1 MCAAAL
7 RTRALVYPLWSAHA
21 ASQVSANY
29 YVTAAVLNPCFRRY
43 GRLQRRVAVN
53 VSSALSEQLRVF
65 ESLRE
70 KQSNQKRFEATEKK
84 PLSIR
89 LADGRTV
96 KGTAGVTTPVSV
108 AQSVRV
114 KGALVGKVN
123 GELWE
128 LGRPLEADCELQ
140 LLGFDTLEGRQAAWR
155 TGACVLGGVLE
166 GVFGA
171 EVCREGASELG
182 LYCDHLLENS
192 GLSLSDVEERC
203 KAAAALKL
211 PLSRLDL
218 NAEEIQELFQ
228 NSKLRLQLLEEQM
241 NGPTVSVYRCGDSI
255 AVCNGPLLPHTGLL
269 KVFKMLQLS
278 TVTLVNHTE
287 SASLMRLLG
296 VAFPGEKDKEEWE
309 KEQEEARRRDH
320 RRIGTDQELFF
331 FNDVSPGSCFFLPKG
346 AHIYNTLTDFIKS
359 EYRRRGFT
367 EVVTPTLYSTA
378 LWERS
383 GHWEHYSENMFTVTS
398 EGSQTYALKPM
409 NCPAH
414 CLMFEQRVRSWRE
427 LPLRWADFGAL
438 HRNELSGALGG
449 LTRVRRFC
457 QDDAHIFC
465 TPEQLEEEIVAC
477 LDFVRSVYQVF
488 GFSFHC
494 LLSTRPTPCLGE
506 PEQWDNA
513 EQRLERSLQQF
524 GERWELNPG
533 DGAFYGPK
541 VDIQIKDAIGRQH
554 QCATIQLDF
563 QLPIRFDLQYVGQ
576 DGQLHRPVMIH
587 RAVLGS
593 LERMIAI
600 LAENFGGKWPL
611 WLSPAQVMVIPVGG
625 NSESYAKQVVRQFR
639 EAGFMVDLNEDQGAT
654 LNKKIRSAQLAQYNY
669 IFVVGDKESESGTV
683 NVRSRGGKQLGRR
696 PTEEVLTSLTQLRD
710 TRSNQDEF

>member
-1 MCAAAL
+1 L
-7 RTRALVYPLWSAHA
+7 YFDSHKIISLSE
-21 ASQVSANY
+21 
-29 YVTAAVLNPCFRRY
+29 
-43 GRLQRRVAVN
+43 RLQ
-53 VSSALSEQLRVF
+53 VF
-65 ESLRE
+65 ETLRE
-70 KQSNQKRFEATEKK
+70 KQASKKRVEVSET
-84 PLSIR
+84 PLSIQ
-89 LADGRTV
+89 LSDGRTV
-96 KGTAGVTTPVSV
+96 KGTHTSMICLTV
-108 AQSVRV
+108 V
-114 KGALVGKVN
+114 KGALLSKVN

-140 LLGFDTLEGRQAAWR
+140 LLGFDTPEGKQAAWR
-155 TGACVLGGVLE
+155 TGAYVLGGVLE

-171 EVCREGASELG
+171 EVCREGSSELG
-182 LYCDHLLENS
+182 LYCDHLLTLTPFFAS
-192 GLSLSDVEERC
+192 TLFSHYVPYFSLTS
-203 KAAAALKL
+203 
-211 PLSRLDL
+211 
-218 NAEEIQELFQ
+218 
-228 NSKLRLQLLEEQM
+228 
-241 NGPTVSVYRCGDSI
+241 
-255 AVCNGPLLPHTGLL
+255 
-269 KVFKMLQLS
+269 QLS
-278 TVTLVNHTE
+278 PVTLANQTE
-287 SASLMRLLG
+287 SSGLMRLLG
-296 VAFPGEKDKEEWE
+296 VAFPGQKDKDEWE
-309 KEQEEARRRDH
+309 RQQEEARRRDH
-320 RRIGTDQELFF
+320 RRIGTDQELYF
-331 FNDVSPGSCFFLPKG
+331 FNDISPGSCFFLPKG

-398 EGSQTYALKPM
+398 EGSQIYALKPM

-477 LDFVRSVYQVF
+477 LDFVRGVYRVF

-494 LLSTRPTPCLGE
+494 LLSTRPTSCLGE
-506 PEQWDNA
+506 PEQWDHA
-513 EQRLERSLQQF
+513 EQQLERSLQQF
-524 GERWELNPG
+524 GEQWELNPG

-541 VDIQIKDAIGRQH
+541 IDIQIKDAIGRQH

-563 QLPIRFDLQYVGQ
+563 QLPIRFDLQYVGR

-600 LAENFGGKWPL
+600 LAEHFGGKWPL

-625 NSESYAKQVVRQFR
+625 SSESYAKQVVQQFR
-639 EAGFMVDLNEDQGAT
+639 EAGFMVDLSDDQGAT

-669 IFVVGDKESESGTV
+669 IFVVGDKESESRTV

-696 PTEEVLTSLTQLRD
+696 LTEEVLTSLTQLRD
-710 TRSNQDEF
+710 RRSNLDEF

>member
-1 MCAAAL
+1 MVVTLLL
-7 RTRALVYPLWSAHA
+7 RLTICRSSLHTTLRSYRRYSKV
-21 ASQVSANY
+21 QVSP
-29 YVTAAVLNPCFRRY
+29 V
-43 GRLQRRVAVN
+43 
-53 VSSALSEQLRVF
+53 LSERLRAF
-65 ESLRE
+65 ESLKE
-70 KQSNQKRFEATEKK
+70 KQGDGKRAAATER
-84 PLSIR
+84 PLRIQ

-96 KGTAGVTTPVSV
+96 EGRAGVTTPLLV
-108 AQSVRV
+108 AQSARV
-114 KGALVGKVN
+114 KGALVSKVN

-128 LGRPLEADCELQ
+128 LVRPLEADCELQ
-140 LLGFDTLEGRQAAWR
+140 LLGFDTVEGKQAAWR

-171 EVCREGASELG
+171 ELCREGVSESG
-182 LYCDHLLENS
+182 LYCDHLLEK
-192 GLSLSDVEERC
+192 GDLSLSDVEESC
-203 KAAAALKL
+203 KETAALKL
-211 PLSRLDL
+211 PISRLELDTDG
-218 NAEEIQELFQ
+218 IRELFQ
-228 NSKLRLQLLEEQM
+228 NSKLRLQLVEEQM
-241 NGPTVSVYRCGDSI
+241 NGPTVTVYRCGDSVG
-255 AVCNGPLLPHTGLL
+255 VCSGPLLPHTGLL
-269 KVFKMLQLS
+269 KVFKMLQVS
-278 TVTLVNHTE
+278 PVTLAGRPE
-287 SASLMRLLG
+287 ASGVARLLG
-296 VAFPGEKDKEEWE
+296 VAFPGERDREQWQR
-309 KEQEEARRRDH
+309 EQEEARKRDH
-320 RRIGTDQELFF
+320 RRIGKDQELFF

-359 EYRRRGFT
+359 EYQRRGFN

-398 EGSQTYALKPM
+398 EGTQTYALKPM

-465 TPEQLEEEIVAC
+465 TPEQLEQEIVAC
-477 LDFVRSVYQVF
+477 LDFVRSVYRVF

-506 PEQWDNA
+506 PELWDTA
-513 EQRLERSLQQF
+513 EQQLERSLQQF

-541 VDIQIKDAIGRQH
+541 IDILIKDAIGRQH

-563 QLPIRFDLQYVGQ
+563 QLPIRFDLQYVGP
-576 DGQLHRPVMIH
+576 DGQAHRPVMVH

-593 LERMIAI
+593 LERMIGI

-611 WLSPAQVMVIPVGG
+611 WLSPAQVMVVPVGG
-625 NSESYAKQVVRQFR
+625 DSEPYAQQMVQQLRD
-639 EAGFMVDLNEDQGAT
+639 AGFMADLNEDQGAT

-669 IFVVGDKESESGTV
+669 IFVVGEKECVSGTV
-683 NVRSRGGKQLGRR
+683 SVRTRAGKQLGRR
-696 PTEEVLTSLTQLRD
+696 STEEVLTSLTQLRD
-710 TRSNQDEF
+710 TRSNREEF

>member
-1 MCAAAL
+1 MW
-7 RTRALVYPLWSAHA
+7 RHFIYT
-21 ASQVSANY
+21 
-29 YVTAAVLNPCFRRY
+29 F
-43 GRLQRRVAVN
+43 
-53 VSSALSEQLRVF
+53 F
-65 ESLRE
+65 ETLRE
-70 KQSNQKRFEATEKK
+70 KQASKKRVEVSET
-84 PLSIR
+84 PLSIQ
-89 LADGRTV
+89 LSDGRTV
-96 KGTAGVTTPVSV
+96 KGTAGVTTPHFI
-108 AQSVRV
+108 AQS
-114 KGALVGKVN
+114 GALLSKVN

-140 LLGFDTLEGRQAAWR
+140 LLGFDTPEGKQAAWR
-155 TGACVLGGVLE
+155 TGAYVLGGVLE

-171 EVCREGASELG
+171 EVCREGSSELG
-182 LYCDHLLENS
+182 LYCDHLLTLTPFFAS
-192 GLSLSDVEERC
+192 TLFSHYVPYFSLTS
-203 KAAAALKL
+203 
-211 PLSRLDL
+211 
-218 NAEEIQELFQ
+218 
-228 NSKLRLQLLEEQM
+228 
-241 NGPTVSVYRCGDSI
+241 
-255 AVCNGPLLPHTGLL
+255 
-269 KVFKMLQLS
+269 QLS
-278 TVTLVNHTE
+278 PVTLANQTE
-287 SASLMRLLG
+287 SSGLMRLLG
-296 VAFPGEKDKEEWE
+296 VAFPGQKDKDEWE
-309 KEQEEARRRDH
+309 RQQEEARRRDH
-320 RRIGTDQELFF
+320 RRIGTDQELYF
-331 FNDVSPGSCFFLPKG
+331 FNDISPGSCFFLPKG

-398 EGSQTYALKPM
+398 EGSQIYALKPM

-477 LDFVRSVYQVF
+477 LDFVRGVYRVF

-494 LLSTRPTPCLGE
+494 LLSTRPTSCLGE
-506 PEQWDNA
+506 PEQWDHA
-513 EQRLERSLQQF
+513 EQQLERSLQQF
-524 GERWELNPG
+524 GEQWELNPG

-541 VDIQIKDAIGRQH
+541 IDIQIKDAIGRQH

-563 QLPIRFDLQYVGQ
+563 QLPIRFDLQYVGR

-600 LAENFGGKWPL
+600 LAEHFGGKWPL

-625 NSESYAKQVVRQFR
+625 SSESYAKQVVQQFR
-639 EAGFMVDLNEDQGAT
+639 EAGFMVDLSDDQGAT

-669 IFVVGDKESESGTV
+669 IFVVGDKESESRTV

-696 PTEEVLTSLTQLRD
+696 LTEEVLTSLTQLRD
-710 TRSNQDEF
+710 RRSNLDEF

>member
-1 MCAAAL
+1 MAVTHLFRLVICRSAA
-7 RTRALVYPLWSAHA
+7 RATFH
-21 ASQVSANY
+21 
-29 YVTAAVLNPCFRRY
+29 THRRY
-43 GRLQRRVAVN
+43 SEVCP
-53 VSSALSEQLRVF
+53 ALSERLRVF
-65 ESLRE
+65 ESLKE
-70 KQSNQKRFEATEKK
+70 KRSNNKRIEATDT
-84 PLSIR
+84 PVSIR

-96 KGTAGVTTPVSV
+96 KGTAGVTTPLFV
-108 AQSVRV
+108 AQSVRL
-114 KGALVGKVN
+114 KGALVSTVN

-140 LLGFDTLEGRQAAWR
+140 LLGFDTVEGRQAAWR
-155 TGACVLGGVLE
+155 TGACVLGKVLE
-166 GVFGA
+166 TVFSA

-182 LYCDHLLENS
+182 LYCDHLLDNS
-192 GLSLSDVEERC
+192 ALSLSDVEEQC
-203 KAAAALKL
+203 KQTAALKL
-211 PLSRLDL
+211 PLSRLEL
-218 NAEEIQELFQ
+218 NTEEVRELFQ
-228 NSKLRLQLLEEQM
+228 DSKLRLQLVEEQM
-241 NGPTVSVYRCGDSI
+241 NGPTVTVYRCGDSLG
-255 AVCNGPLLPHTGLL
+255 VCSGPLLPHTGFL
-269 KVFKMLQLS
+269 KVFRMLQ
-278 TVTLVNHTE
+278 TE
-287 SASLMRLLG
+287 SSGLMRLLG
-296 VAFPGEKDKEEWE
+296 AAFPGEKEKQEWE
-309 KEQEEARRRDH
+309 REQEEARRRDH

-367 EVVTPTLYSTA
+367 EVVTPTLYSIA

-383 GHWEHYSENMFTVTS
+383 GHWEHYSDNMFTVTS

-477 LDFVRSVYQVF
+477 LDFVRTVYQVF

-513 EQRLERSLQQF
+513 EQQLERSLQQF

-541 VDIQIKDAIGRQH
+541 IDIQIKDAIGRQH

-563 QLPIRFDLQYVGQ
+563 QLPIRFDLQYVGR

-593 LERMIAI
+593 LERMFAI
-600 LAENFGGKWPL
+600 LTENFGGKWPL
-611 WLSPAQVMVIPVGG
+611 WLSPVQVMVIPVGG
-625 NSESYAKQVVRQFR
+625 NSESYGKQVVRQFR
-639 EAGFMVDLNEDQGAT
+639 EAGFMADLNDDQGAT

-710 TRSNQDEF
+710 TRSNLDEF

>member
-1 MCAAAL
+1 ANVCIWYSL
-7 RTRALVYPLWSAHA
+7 YSVIHSKRVE
-21 ASQVSANY
+21 VSE
-29 YVTAAVLNPCFRRY
+29 T
-43 GRLQRRVAVN
+43 
-53 VSSALSEQLRVF
+53 
-65 ESLRE
+65 
-70 KQSNQKRFEATEKK
+70 
-84 PLSIR
+84 PLSIQ
-89 LADGRTV
+89 LSDGRTV
-96 KGTAGVTTPVSV
+96 KGTAGVTTPHFI
-108 AQSVRV
+108 AQS
-114 KGALVGKVN
+114 GALLSKVN

-140 LLGFDTLEGRQAAWR
+140 LLGFDTPEGKQAAWR
-155 TGACVLGGVLE
+155 TGAYVLGGVLE

-171 EVCREGASELG
+171 EVCREGSSELG
-182 LYCDHLLENS
+182 LYCDHLLTLTPFFAS
-192 GLSLSDVEERC
+192 TLFSHYVPYFSLTS
-203 KAAAALKL
+203 
-211 PLSRLDL
+211 
-218 NAEEIQELFQ
+218 
-228 NSKLRLQLLEEQM
+228 
-241 NGPTVSVYRCGDSI
+241 
-255 AVCNGPLLPHTGLL
+255 
-269 KVFKMLQLS
+269 QLS
-278 TVTLVNHTE
+278 PVTLANQTE
-287 SASLMRLLG
+287 SSGLMRLLG
-296 VAFPGEKDKEEWE
+296 VAFPGQKDKDEWE
-309 KEQEEARRRDH
+309 RQQEEARRRDH
-320 RRIGTDQELFF
+320 RRIGTDQELYF
-331 FNDVSPGSCFFLPKG
+331 FNDISPGSCFFLPKG

-398 EGSQTYALKPM
+398 EGSQIYALKPM

-477 LDFVRSVYQVF
+477 LDFVRGVYRVF

-494 LLSTRPTPCLGE
+494 LLSTRPTSCLGE
-506 PEQWDNA
+506 PEQWDHA
-513 EQRLERSLQQF
+513 EQQLERSLQQF
-524 GERWELNPG
+524 GEQWELNPG

-541 VDIQIKDAIGRQH
+541 IDIQIKDAIGRQH

-563 QLPIRFDLQYVGQ
+563 QLPIRFDLQYVGR

-600 LAENFGGKWPL
+600 LAEHFGGKWPL

-625 NSESYAKQVVRQFR
+625 SSESYAKQVVQQFR
-639 EAGFMVDLNEDQGAT
+639 EAGFMVDLSDDQGAT

-669 IFVVGDKESESGTV
+669 IFVVGDKESESRTV

-696 PTEEVLTSLTQLRD
+696 LTEEVLTSLTQLRD
-710 TRSNQDEF
+710 RRSNLDEF

>member
-1 MCAAAL
+1 MAVTQLFRLVVSRSTVHVAL
-7 RTRALVYPLWSAHA
+7 RSYSKL
-21 ASQVSANY
+21 QVS
-29 YVTAAVLNPCFRRY
+29 P
-43 GRLQRRVAVN
+43 
-53 VSSALSEQLRVF
+53 ALSGRLRVF
-65 ESLRE
+65 ESLKE
-70 KQSNQKRFEATEKK
+70 KQGSIKRAEVTEK
-84 PLSIR
+84 PLSVH

-96 KGTAGVTTPVSV
+96 KGTAGVTTPLLV
-108 AQSVRV
+108 AQSVRL
-114 KGALVGKVN
+114 KGALVSKVN

-140 LLGFDTLEGRQAAWR
+140 LLGFDTVEGKQAAWR
-155 TGACVLGGVLE
+155 TGACVLVSVLE
-166 GVFGA
+166 GMFGA
-171 EVCREGASELG
+171 GVCREGSSDFG
-182 LYCDHLLENS
+182 LFCDHVSDNS
-192 GLSLSDVEERC
+192 SYSLNDVEARC
-203 KAAAALKL
+203 KEVAGLKL
-211 PLSRLDL
+211 PLIRLEV
-218 NAEEIQELFQ
+218 NGEEVQELFQ
-228 NSKLRLQLLEEQM
+228 GSTLRLQLVEEQM
-241 NGPTVSVYRCGDSI
+241 SGSTITVYRCGDSI

-278 TVTLVNHTE
+278 TVTLANHSE
-287 SASLMRLLG
+287 CSALTRLSG
-296 VAFPGEKDKEEWE
+296 VAFPGEKDREEWE
-309 KEQEEARRRDH
+309 REQEEAKRRDH

-331 FNDVSPGSCFFLPKG
+331 FNEVSPGSCFFLPKG

-398 EGSQTYALKPM
+398 EGAQTYALKPM

-477 LDFVRSVYQVF
+477 LDFVRRVYHVF

-494 LLSTRPTPCLGE
+494 LLSTRPTPCMGE

-513 EQRLERSLQQF
+513 EQQLERSLQQF

-541 VDIQIKDAIGRQH
+541 IDILIKDAIGRQH

-625 NSESYAKQVVRQFR
+625 DNEAYGRQVVQRFL
-639 EAGFMVDLNEDQGAT
+639 EAGFMIDLHEDQGAT

-669 IFVVGDKESESGTV
+669 IFVVGDKECESGTV
-683 NVRSRGGKQLGRR
+683 SVRSRGGKQLGRR
-696 PTEEVLTSLTQLRD
+696 PAEEVLGSLTKLRD
-710 TRSNQDEF
+710 ARSNLDDL

>member
-1 MCAAAL
+1 M
-7 RTRALVYPLWSAHA
+7 
-21 ASQVSANY
+21 
-29 YVTAAVLNPCFRRY
+29 AVAQLLKLL
-43 GRLQRRVAVN
+43 LQL
-53 VSSALSEQLRVF
+53 SPALSERLRVF

-70 KQSNQKRFEATEKK
+70 QSDKNRRREVRES
-84 PLSIR
+84 PLSVR
-89 LADGRTV
+89 LTNGQTV
-96 KGTAGVTTPVSV
+96 KATAGVTTPHYV
-108 AQSVRV
+108 AQSLRV
-114 KGALVGKVN
+114 KGALVCKVN

-140 LLGFDTLEGRQAAWR
+140 LLGFDSAEGRQAAWR
-155 TGACVLGGVLE
+155 TGACVLGSVLE

-182 LYCDHLLENS
+182 LFCDHVPS
-192 GLSLSDVEERC
+192 SSSLSLSDVEAKC
-203 KAAAALKL
+203 KEAAALKL
-211 PLSRLDL
+211 PLIGL
-218 NAEEIQELFQ
+218 NMNTEELHELFQ
-228 NSKLRLQLLEEQM
+228 LSSI
-241 NGPTVSVYRCGDSI
+241 TVSNQSDSS
-255 AVCNGPLLPHTGLL
+255 GL
-269 KVFKMLQLS
+269 
-278 TVTLVNHTE
+278 T
-287 SASLMRLLG
+287 RLLG
-296 VAFPGEKDKEEWE
+296 VAFPGEKDRQEWE
-309 KEQEEARRRDH
+309 REQEEARRRDH

-346 AHIYNTLTDFIKS
+346 AHIYNTLTDFIKFMTLKIYECVSVS

-398 EGSQTYALKPM
+398 EGAQTFALKPM

-414 CLMFEQRVRSWRE
+414 CLMFEHRVRSWRE

-465 TPEQLEEEIVAC
+465 TPEQLEQEIVAC

-506 PEQWDNA
+506 PEQWNHA
-513 EQRLERSLQQF
+513 EQSSRVFVSEQQLEKSLQQF
-524 GERWELNPG
+524 AERWELNPG

-541 VDIQIKDAIGRQH
+541 IDIQIKDAIGRQH

-563 QLPIRFDLQYVGQ
+563 QLPIRFNLQYVGR
-576 DGQLHRPVMIH
+576 DGKLHRPVMIH

-600 LAENFGGKWPL
+600 LAENFGGKW
-611 WLSPAQVMVIPVGG
+611 
-625 NSESYAKQVVRQFR
+625 
-639 EAGFMVDLNEDQGAT
+639 
-654 LNKKIRSAQLAQYNY
+654 
-669 IFVVGDKESESGTV
+669 
-683 NVRSRGGKQLGRR
+683 
-696 PTEEVLTSLTQLRD
+696 
-710 TRSNQDEF
+710 

>member
-1 MCAAAL
+1 MAVTQL
-7 RTRALVYPLWSAHA
+7 FRLV
-21 ASQVSANY
+21 VGR
-29 YVTAAVLNPCFRRY
+29 TAARAHRRY
-43 GRLQRRVAVN
+43 SQACPASSERLRI
-53 VSSALSEQLRVF
+53 F
-65 ESLRE
+65 ESLRD
-70 KQSNQKRFEATEKK
+70 KRCSQSRVEATGA
-84 PLSIR
+84 PLSIQ

-96 KGTAGVTTPVSV
+96 KGTAGVTTPLFV
-108 AQSVRV
+108 AQSARV
-114 KGALVGKVN
+114 KGALVSKVN

-128 LGRPLEADCELQ
+128 LGQPLEADCELQ
-140 LLGFDTLEGRQAAWR
+140 LLGFDTDEGRQAAWR

-166 GVFGA
+166 NEFGA

-182 LYCDHLLENS
+182 LYCDHLLHD
-192 GLSLSDVEERC
+192 GAWSLSDVEERC
-203 KAAAALKL
+203 KKAAALKL
-211 PLSRLDL
+211 PLSRLEI
-218 NAEEIQELFQ
+218 NSEEVRQLFQ
-228 NSKLRLQLLEEQM
+228 NSLLRLQLVEEQM
-241 NGPTVSVYRCGDSI
+241 NGPTITVYRCGDSI
-255 AVCNGPLLPHTGLL
+255 AVCKGPLLPHTGFL
-269 KVFKMLQLS
+269 KVFKTLQ
-278 TVTLVNHTE
+278 TE
-287 SASLMRLLG
+287 SSGLMRLLG
-296 VAFPGEKDKEEWE
+296 VAFPGEKDKEQWE
-309 KEQEEARRRDH
+309 SEQEEARRRDH

-346 AHIYNTLTDFIKS
+346 AYIYNTLTDFIKS
-359 EYRRRGFT
+359 EYRRRGFN

-383 GHWEHYSENMFTVTS
+383 GHWEHYSDNMFTVTS

-414 CLMFEQRVRSWRE
+414 CLMFEQRVRSWKE

-465 TPEQLEEEIVAC
+465 TPEQLEEEIGSC

-494 LLSTRPTPCLGE
+494 LLSTRPAPCLGE

-513 EQRLERSLQQF
+513 EQQLERSLQHF

-541 VDIQIKDAIGRQH
+541 IDILIKDAIGRQH

-563 QLPIRFDLQYVGQ
+563 QLPIKFDLQYVGR
-576 DGQLHRPVMIH
+576 DGQLRRPVMIH

-625 NSESYAKQVVRQFR
+625 NSESYSKQVVQQFSD
-639 EAGFMVDLNEDQGAT
+639 AGFRADLNDDQGAT

-669 IFVVGDKESESGTV
+669 IFVVGDKESDSGAV
-683 NVRSRGGKQLGRR
+683 NVRCRGGVQLGRR
-696 PTEEVLTSLTQLRD
+696 PTEEVLTSLTRLRD
-710 TRSNQDEF
+710 TRSNLEEF

>member
-1 MCAAAL
+1 MTQLFRVVICRSAA
-7 RTRALVYPLWSAHA
+7 RATLCVH
-21 ASQVSANY
+21 
-29 YVTAAVLNPCFRRY
+29 RRY
-43 GRLQRRVAVN
+43 SKVCPA
-53 VSSALSEQLRVF
+53 SSERLRVF
-65 ESLRE
+65 ESFRE
-70 KQSNQKRFEATEKK
+70 KHSNKRRTDVPETR
-84 PLSIR
+84 LSIQ

-96 KGTAGVTTPVSV
+96 KGTAGVTTPLFV

-114 KGALVGKVN
+114 KGALVSKVN

-140 LLGFDTLEGRQAAWR
+140 LLGFDTVEGRQAAWR

-166 GVFGA
+166 KVFGA
-171 EVCREGASELG
+171 EVCREGVSELG
-182 LYCDHLLENS
+182 LYCDHLLDNS
-192 GLSLSDVEERC
+192 FLFSALTNTLPSIRRSVTHQFTLPFLADPRFPFLFCHLFVHSLLCLSLFS
-203 KAAAALKL
+203 
-211 PLSRLDL
+211 
-218 NAEEIQELFQ
+218 
-228 NSKLRLQLLEEQM
+228 
-241 NGPTVSVYRCGDSI
+241 PTSPHSASVTS
-255 AVCNGPLLPHTGLL
+255 
-269 KVFKMLQLS
+269 QLS
-278 TVTLVNHTE
+278 PVTLANQTE
-287 SASLMRLLG
+287 SSGLMRLLG

-309 KEQEEARRRDH
+309 REQEEARRRDH

-346 AHIYNTLTDFIKS
+346 AYIYNTLTDFIKS
-359 EYRRRGFT
+359 EYRRRGFN

-398 EGSQTYALKPM
+398 VGSQTYALKPM

-477 LDFVRSVYQVF
+477 LDFVKSVYQVF

-513 EQRLERSLQQF
+513 EQQLERSLQHF

-541 VDIQIKDAIGRQH
+541 IDIQIKDAIGRQH

-563 QLPIRFDLQYVGQ
+563 QLPIRFDLQYVGR

-625 NSESYAKQVVRQFR
+625 NSESYSKQVVRQFC
-639 EAGFMVDLNEDQGAT
+639 EAGFMADLNDDQGAT

-710 TRSNQDEF
+710 TRSNLDEF

>member
-1 MCAAAL
+1 MHFYYL
-7 RTRALVYPLWSAHA
+7 DPLIFISHTSTAEGARSWSLTNF
-21 ASQVSANY
+21 VSPY
-29 YVTAAVLNPCFRRY
+29 
-43 GRLQRRVAVN
+43 
-53 VSSALSEQLRVF
+53 LSERLRVF
-65 ESLRE
+65 ESFRE
-70 KQSNQKRFEATEKK
+70 KQSSRKKAETSEKQ
-84 PLSIR
+84 LSIR
-89 LADGRTV
+89 LMDGRTV
-96 KGTAGVTTPVSV
+96 KGTAG
-108 AQSVRV
+108 
-114 KGALVGKVN
+114 GALVSKVN
-123 GELWE
+123 GELWG
-128 LGRPLEADCELQ
+128 LGQPLEADCELQ
-140 LLGFDTLEGRQAAWR
+140 LLGFDTVEG
-155 TGACVLGGVLE
+155 
-166 GVFGA
+166 
-171 EVCREGASELG
+171 
-182 LYCDHLLENS
+182 
-192 GLSLSDVEERC
+192 
-203 KAAAALKL
+203 K
-211 PLSRLDL
+211 
-218 NAEEIQELFQ
+218 
-228 NSKLRLQLLEEQM
+228 
-241 NGPTVSVYRCGDSI
+241 
-255 AVCNGPLLPHTGLL
+255 
-269 KVFKMLQLS
+269 QLS
-278 TVTLVNHTE
+278 PVTLANQTDT
-287 SASLMRLLG
+287 STLMRLFG
-296 VAFPGEKDKEEWE
+296 VAFPAEKEKNEWE
-309 KEQEEARRRDH
+309 RELEEARRRDH

-331 FNDVSPGSCFFLPKG
+331 FNDVSPGSCFFMPKG
-346 AHIYNTLTDFIKS
+346 AHIYNTLTNFIKS
-359 EYRRRGFT
+359 EYQRRGFN
-367 EVVTPTLYSTA
+367 EVVTPTLYTTA

-383 GHWEHYSENMFTVTS
+383 GHWEHYSDNMFTVTL

-465 TPEQLEEEIVAC
+465 TPDQLEQEIVAC
-477 LDFVRSVYQVF
+477 LDFVRSVYRVF

-513 EQRLERSLQQF
+513 EQQLERSLKHF

-541 VDIQIKDAIGRQH
+541 IDIQIKDAIGRQH

-563 QLPIRFDLQYVGQ
+563 QLPIRFHLQYVGK

-625 NSESYAKQVVRQFR
+625 NSESYAKQVVQQFR
-639 EAGFMVDLNEDQGAT
+639 EAGFLADLNDDQGAT
-654 LNKKIRSAQLAQYNY
+654 LNKKIRSAQLAQFNY
-669 IFVVGDKESESGTV
+669 IFVVGDKERESGTV
-683 NVRSRGGKQLGRR
+683 NVRSRRGKQLGRR
-696 PTEEVLTSLTQLRD
+696 PIEEVLTSLKQLRD

>member
-1 MCAAAL
+1 
-7 RTRALVYPLWSAHA
+7 TP
-21 ASQVSANY
+21 
-29 YVTAAVLNPCFRRY
+29 LNP
-43 GRLQRRVAVN
+43 LV
-53 VSSALSEQLRVF
+53 
-65 ESLRE
+65 
-70 KQSNQKRFEATEKK
+70 EATETR
-84 PLSIR
+84 LSIQ

-96 KGTAGVTTPVSV
+96 KGTAGVTTPLFV
-108 AQSVRV
+108 AQSGCCISACSV
-114 KGALVGKVN
+114 KGALVSKVN

-128 LGRPLEADCELQ
+128 LGRPLEADCELR
-140 LLGFDTLEGRQAAWR
+140 LLGFDTDEGRR
-155 TGACVLGGVLE
+155 
-166 GVFGA
+166 
-171 EVCREGASELG
+171 
-182 LYCDHLLENS
+182 
-192 GLSLSDVEERC
+192 
-203 KAAAALKL
+203 
-211 PLSRLDL
+211 
-218 NAEEIQELFQ
+218 
-228 NSKLRLQLLEEQM
+228 
-241 NGPTVSVYRCGDSI
+241 
-255 AVCNGPLLPHTGLL
+255 
-269 KVFKMLQLS
+269 
-278 TVTLVNHTE
+278 TE
-287 SASLMRLLG
+287 SSGLMRLLG

-309 KEQEEARRRDH
+309 REQEEARRRDH

-346 AHIYNTLTDFIKS
+346 AYIYNTLTDFIKS
-359 EYRRRGFT
+359 EYRRRGFN

-449 LTRVRRFC
+449 LTRVRKFC

-465 TPEQLEEEIVAC
+465 TPDQLQDEIVAC

-494 LLSTRPTPCLGE
+494 LLSTRPAPFLGE
-506 PEQWDNA
+506 PEDWDNA
-513 EQRLERSLQQF
+513 EQQLEKSLQHF

-563 QLPIRFDLQYVGQ
+563 QLPIRFDLQYIGQ
-576 DGQLHRPVMIH
+576 DGQPHRPVMIH

-625 NSESYAKQVVRQFR
+625 NSESYSKQVVQQFC
-639 EAGFMVDLNEDQGAT
+639 EAGFMVDLNDDQGAT

-683 NVRSRGGKQLGRR
+683 NVRCRGGKQLGRR
-696 PTEEVLTSLTQLRD
+696 PTEEVLTSLTRLRD
-710 TRSNQDEF
+710 TRSNLDEF